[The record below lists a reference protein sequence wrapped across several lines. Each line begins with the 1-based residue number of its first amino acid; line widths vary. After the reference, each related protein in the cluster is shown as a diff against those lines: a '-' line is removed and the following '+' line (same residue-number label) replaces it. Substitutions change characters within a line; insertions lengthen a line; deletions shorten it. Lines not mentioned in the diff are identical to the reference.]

1 MSDRNELKRARSGRS
16 CLIKDISLMVLLML
30 WWLPVWLGYP
40 SQGVASS
47 PMATHELLQQG
58 QRLYEGKAR
67 CQGCHGRI
75 AVRRPL
81 SEDALFS
88 VIKFGV
94 PKTAH
99 FPFQYLLSDAE
110 IWAIVHFQL
119 QRVSSEGQ
127 AQD

>member
-1 MSDRNELKRARSGRS
+1 M
-16 CLIKDISLMVLLML
+16 
-30 WWLPVWLGYP
+30 P
-40 SQGVASS
+40 
-47 PMATHELLQQG
+47 THEMIQQG

-75 AVRRPL
+75 ALRRSL

-94 PKTAH
+94 PGTAH
-99 FPFQYLLSDAE
+99 FPFQYLLSDEE

-119 QRVSSEGQ
+119 QRVFTEGQ